1 VQKIFMILKGFW
13 EELQVLKIWTRP
25 NPEML
30 WIYVSKQ
37 EFENKTLNFS
47 TKLFNFKLK
56 YDK

>member
-1 VQKIFMILKGFW
+1 MILKGFW